1 MLVAVIM
8 LSPKAISYLTKTL
21 LADMK
26 FHSLSCLSG
35 DLKRLLL
42 LLLID
47 YENFKVSP
55 YC

>member
-26 FHSLSCLSG
+26 FHSSCLSG